1 MKPWDEYDIN
11 EKYYLDKIYDEI
23 KKIES
28 KAEVIPSNAFQ
39 QLKLEL

>member
-1 MKPWDEYDIN
+1 MQSWEDYNID
-11 EKYYLDKIYDEI
+11 EKYYLNKIYDEI

-28 KAEVIPSNAFQ
+28 ESEVIPTNLYQ